1 MSKEAKQAG
10 RKPDAVCRA
19 GKVAVAIW
27 TSTKQDG
34 DRTYKDHR
42 IVVRKAW
49 KDKDSEQWQQQSITL
64 FPEEMPV
71 LASLLNRMFVEHTAK
86 HEFPAS
92 AAAAGGA

>member
-27 TSTKQDG
+27 TKLETDG
-34 DRTYKDHR
+34 DRQYKSHR

-49 KDKDSEQWQQQSITL
+49 KDKGSEEWQQQSITL

-71 LASLLNRMFVEHTAK
+71 LAALLNRMFVEHTAK
-86 HEFPAS
+86 HEYPS
-92 AAAAGGA
+92 AAAGGQ